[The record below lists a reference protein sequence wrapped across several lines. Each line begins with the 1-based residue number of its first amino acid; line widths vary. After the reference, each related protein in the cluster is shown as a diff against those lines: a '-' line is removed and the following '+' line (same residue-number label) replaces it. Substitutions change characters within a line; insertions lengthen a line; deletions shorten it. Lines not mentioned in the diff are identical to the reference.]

1 MKENDC
7 SIRGDGLWFRYR
19 ACGLIIEDGC
29 VLFAGN
35 NTEDYY
41 YSVGGAVR
49 VGETAEDAAAREVF
63 EETGVRYEV
72 DRLAFVHEN
81 FFPGEGSRTGCSVCH
96 EVALYFLMKPRG
108 TQQLHPHGTSNGVA
122 ETMHWLPIDRLREY
136 RAFPAFLADY
146 LPVPP
151 GVTHI
156 VSRDEKTGGKCRE
169 RQ

>member
-7 SIRGDGLWFRYR
+7 SIRGEGLWFRYR

-41 YSVGGAVR
+41 YSVGGAVH
-49 VGETAEDAAAREVF
+49 VGETAEDAAVREVF

-81 FFPGEGSRTGCSVCH
+81 FFPGRNVPVCH

-108 TQQLHPHGTSNGVA
+108 TQALHPRGTSFGVP
-122 ETMHWLPIDRLREY
+122 ETMHWLPIEHLREY
-136 RAFPAFLADY
+136 RAFPAFLADC

-151 GVTHI
+151 GITHI
-156 VSRDEKTGGKCRE
+156 VSRNEKTGSKGRE

>member
-7 SIRGDGLWFRYR
+7 SIRGEGLWFRYR

-41 YSVGGAVR
+41 YSVGGAVH
-49 VGETAEDAAAREVF
+49 VGDTAEDAAVREVF

-81 FFPGEGSRTGCSVCH
+81 FFPGRNVPVCH

-108 TQQLHPHGTSNGVA
+108 TQELHPHGTSFGVP
-122 ETMHWLPIDRLREY
+122 ETMHWLPIEHLREY

-156 VSRDEKTGGKCRE
+156 VSLNEKTGEKGRE

>member
-7 SIRGDGLWFRYR
+7 SIRGEGLWFRYR

-41 YSVGGAVR
+41 YSVGGAVH
-49 VGETAEDAAAREVF
+49 VGETAEDAAVREVF

-81 FFPGEGSRTGCSVCH
+81 FFPGKNLPVCH

-108 TQQLHPHGTSNGVA
+108 TQALQPHGTTVGGTA

-156 VSRDEKTGGKCRE
+156 VSHNEKTGCKRRE
-169 RQ
+169 RQSNE